1 MRQIL
6 KRRGVKLEAHPDRQ
20 GSGPVPNRAQRL
32 AGRIAKSLSSTVGTI
47 RSHAQRKA
55 QLADAE
61 AVRSEMA
68 LMGDIP
74 THQWAEIR
82 HPGDLVAQE
91 AYNARMGILPFT
103 PESLE
108 MPLHSPLQNE
118 GKDRG
123 R

>member
-55 QLADAE
+55 QLQQKPKF
-61 AVRSEMA
+61 VRDEMA
-68 LMGDIP
+68 LIRDIP

-91 AYNARMGILPFT
+91 AYNARMGILSFT

-108 MPLHSPLQNE
+108 MPLHSPQNE
-118 GKDRG
+118 G
-123 R
+123 